1 MKIKDIMSKAYVV
14 DKSDRISEALD
25 LMHKY
30 HSRRLIVKNRE
41 GVQGVITLRS
51 ICGELGSRR
60 KYNHPPTLFH
70 VVDALSNDFTLV
82 GPEDDVGQALD
93 ALRDV
98 GCVIVVDGG
107 VGGVIGQV
115 TTKDILTHYSPDGTV
130 SSIMRPP
137 VIAPPDA
144 RVAYIR
150 KLMIEKSASRVPI
163 MDGNT
168 LVGMVSE
175 TDVANAMRSIK
186 KHSPQSRQDN
196 NVEMLIAM
204 DIMRTDVVTAKPDL
218 ALKEAAKIMVDKD
231 IGALPIVDEHGHLVG
246 LVTRRDIIKAF

>member
-1 MKIKDIMSKAYVV
+1 MKVKEIMSKAYVV

-30 HSRRLIVKNRE
+30 RSRRLIVKNRD

-60 KYNHPPTLFH
+60 KSNHPPTLFH
-70 VVDALSNDFTLV
+70 VADALSNDYALV
-82 GPEDDVGQALD
+82 GPDDDVSQALD
-93 ALRDV
+93 ALKSV
-98 GCVIVVDGG
+98 GCVIVVDIA
-107 VGGVIGQV
+107 VVGQV
-115 TTKDILTHYSPDGTV
+115 TTKDVLSHYSPDGTV
-130 SSIMRPP
+130 GSIMSPP
-137 VIAPPDA
+137 VVAPPDA

-150 KLMIEKSASRVPI
+150 KLMIEKGVSRVPI
-163 MDGNT
+163 MDGTT

-175 TDVANAMRSIK
+175 TDVANAMRSVK

-204 DIMRTDVVTAKPDL
+204 DIMRSEVITARQEMP
-218 ALKEAAKIMVDKD
+218 LKDAAKLMVDND
-231 IGALPIVDEHGHLVG
+231 IGALPVRDEHGHLVG
-246 LVTRRDIIKAF
+246 MITRRDIVRAF